1 MYNFMSHN
9 LGIVILSALLFPFYL
24 RILVL
29 GPSVQI
35 KWVISM
41 SLVMIAREHVGGL
54 HDKLQLVVSTYL
66 KHVWT

>member
-9 LGIVILSALLFPFYL
+9 LGIVISSALLFIWE
-24 RILVL
+24 ILVL